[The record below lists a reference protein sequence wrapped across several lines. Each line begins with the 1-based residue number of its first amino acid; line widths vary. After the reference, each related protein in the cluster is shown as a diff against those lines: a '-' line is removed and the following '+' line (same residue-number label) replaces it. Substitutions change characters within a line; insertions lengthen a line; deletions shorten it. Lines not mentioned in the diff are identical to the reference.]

1 MTIEAQLAALTQ
13 AIDRLSTTIQGA
25 QATPATKPAKVS
37 PSIDAAAPKQP
48 MQAPAP
54 APATQAPAAAP
65 AAPAAAKALTYDD
78 VKVPFLALVK
88 KNRDLA
94 LATLKPFGLDSLKP
108 AKPEQ
113 FAAIL
118 AALNNALAS

>member
-1 MTIEAQLAALTQ
+1 MTIEAKLEALTAAVLGLTAAVQ
-13 AIDRLSTTIQGA
+13 NAVGNKPIIGA
-25 QATPATKPAKVS
+25 DPAVIKSAKEAAKPAAEK
-37 PSIDAAAPKQP
+37 AP
-48 MQAPAP
+48 
-54 APATQAPAAAP
+54 TAAP
-65 AAPAAAKALTYDD
+65 AAPTAAPAATQPAEALTYDD